1 MITQFHT
8 IPSAVDAKMTALT
21 DILQELLDDNHLLAD
36 LNTREVITAVNQ
48 EIQDLLEESR
58 SFASDKSIV
67 YRVPSYQYFEIYDDY

>member
-1 MITQFHT
+1 MITQFQT
-8 IPSAVDAKMTALT
+8 GPSAVAAQMTALT

-48 EIQDLLEESR
+48 EIQDLLEQSR

>member
-1 MITQFHT
+1 MITQFQT

-48 EIQDLLEESR
+48 EIQDLLEQSR

-67 YRVPSYQYFEIYDDY
+67 YRKPSYQYFEIYDDY